1 MFLSKLQLLPG
12 WLRWP
17 LLVTGGFSAFLV
29 SALYLLQEKIIYV
42 PRIPGLPRQYIA
54 KPLEYDMD
62 HRDVWCAYLN
72 TPPLRSLTRSLTG
85 SPTRIE
91 TSDGVK
97 LHAWLVHKKN
107 MDQAQVNE
115 LPYVVFLQEN
125 AGNMS
130 HRLHWLRALVHI
142 LNCKCVILQYRGYGE
157 SQGTPSEVGLQRDV
171 DALMDWVTSRPDYAA
186 KRTLLFG
193 RSLGGAV
200 AIYAAVQ
207 HKGAYKAMV
216 VENTFTSIEAM
227 AGVAFPPLRL
237 LVGEGKWFNWLVR
250 WVFELSRLSLSL
262 SLSHTHTIA
271 LRSFA
276 RNKWRSIERIGKL
289 KDVPIL
295 FLVSLA
301 DEIVHPGQMQKLF
314 VAGGGSANEAWRLC
328 EFAEARHMDAYHTHA
343 PLYWPEVKRFY
354 DEQMSMS

>member
-1 MFLSKLQLLPG
+1 MLSKLLG

-17 LLVTGGFSAFLV
+17 LLVTGGFSAFLI
-29 SALYLLQEKIIYV
+29 SALYLFQEKIIYV
-42 PRIPGLPRQYIA
+42 PRIPGLPRHYIA
-54 KPLEYDMD
+54 KPPEYDMD
-62 HRDVWCAYLN
+62 HTDVWCVESLN
-72 TPPLRSLTRSLTG
+72 IPPPRSLAHSLTG

-107 MDQAQVNE
+107 MDQAEVDE

-200 AIYAAVQ
+200 AIYAAVR
-207 HKGAYKAMV
+207 HKGTYKAMI

-227 AGVAFPPLRL
+227 AGVAFPPLRP
-237 LVGEGKWFNWLVR
+237 LVGEGKCFNFLVR
-250 WVFELSRLSLSL
+250 WVLNSKDVLSRPDSLSL
-262 SLSHTHTIA
+262 SLYFSLTHTHSPV
-271 LRSFA
+271 RSFA
-276 RNKWRSIERIGKL
+276 RS
-289 KDVPIL
+289 
-295 FLVSLA
+295 
-301 DEIVHPGQMQKLF
+301 PGTSGT
-314 VAGGGSANEAWRLC
+314 ASSG
-328 EFAEARHMDAYHTHA
+328 
-343 PLYWPEVKRFY
+343 
-354 DEQMSMS
+354 